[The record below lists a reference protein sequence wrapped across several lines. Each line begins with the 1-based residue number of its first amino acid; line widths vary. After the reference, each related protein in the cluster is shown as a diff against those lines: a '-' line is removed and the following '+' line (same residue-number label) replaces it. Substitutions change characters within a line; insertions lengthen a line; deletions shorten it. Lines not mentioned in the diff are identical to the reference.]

1 MVKLFGSKKEKTEG
15 GKGID
20 QVWDQSDDLKF
31 NERSKPGKE
40 KTKNKRKKK
49 RYTEEELVKMSSKA
63 ETLLD
68 DLLGED
74 DLFGNKNTYMIPVSK
89 DDGEAINP
97 FDDPEEE
104 MYGEEIDREAFNKLL
119 GGKEFKYKNGRVPV
133 DDDSE
138 EDNEASED
146 EVADDEPVVSSDKV
160 NGDSSVVDQSK
171 AEEDNSTNSES
182 MKRTYADDKDVD
194 SDSSSDEDVV
204 ESTKRLLQMADK
216 RLQYQQHSDEVN
228 KLRSELKSMKS
239 QAEAMSMQL
248 RRAVETK
255 CDLVLAQNEMER
267 CHEQDLIAKD
277 DEIADLRAYVK
288 ELMEKQALD
297 ELNFMNEI
305 SSLSQQIAELGTEHK
320 NELMEKD
327 FYINQLEMKI
337 DSMKTASPSMKGI
350 ARDTFNSQFL
360 ESRSPSADSATM
372 LKRLL

>member
-1 MVKLFGSKKEKTEG
+1 
-15 GKGID
+15 
-20 QVWDQSDDLKF
+20 
-31 NERSKPGKE
+31 
-40 KTKNKRKKK
+40 
-49 RYTEEELVKMSSKA
+49 
-63 ETLLD
+63 
-68 DLLGED
+68 
-74 DLFGNKNTYMIPVSK
+74 
-89 DDGEAINP
+89 
-97 FDDPEEE
+97 
-104 MYGEEIDREAFNKLL
+104 
-119 GGKEFKYKNGRVPV
+119 
-133 DDDSE
+133 
-138 EDNEASED
+138 
-146 EVADDEPVVSSDKV
+146 
-160 NGDSSVVDQSK
+160 
-171 AEEDNSTNSES
+171 
-182 MKRTYADDKDVD
+182 
-194 SDSSSDEDVV
+194 
-204 ESTKRLLQMADK
+204 
-216 RLQYQQHSDEVN
+216 
-228 KLRSELKSMKS
+228 
-239 QAEAMSMQL
+239 MQL